1 MKYLTDCFSLYFEIT
16 FYDKQGGDPNH
27 ASLFAFQMYVLSGAG
42 LRSEEGVRTVELETD
57 LRENISF
64 TITEKAPTSAFTFQ
78 TLLRQYAKQALTPR

>member
-57 LRENISF
+57 LREN
-64 TITEKAPTSAFTFQ
+64 
-78 TLLRQYAKQALTPR
+78 